1 MKILETDKLSYYM
14 FQIFDPYN
22 PDMLKKILEY
32 KREQNSSQDHKLSDE
47 GYTYF
52 YGIKGRIIEGALVK
66 KRMRIPER
74 YYNMFYGKETEN
86 MHLFISKE
94 DLNKYGW
101 VNFSDFNSEKGPNLA
116 RESKIIHALF
126 HAIQYALDDHE
137 GKITNRTAVNARTGE
152 KCWQEFFS
160 LFGVYN
166 PNNNVS
172 GLNTEDIINYDV
184 DSFVNDICK
193 TKPTFRSDIYL
204 CYYCTPEP
212 NAIMRGG
219 YLEVNEAGNNLLVSE
234 NGTTVTVIDDNA
246 VQTFLLSGTVI
257 DQNSGIVIYLKSKLE
272 SFSFD
277 NIPVPTVLSSTT
289 DQTTLSTQ
297 VNYDVSI
304 TQPPTQTTKQVV
316 QQPTTTNNNKQNNKQ
331 QSTTIMGG
339 IVIFDTNDPDGYTY
353 YSSKADGGDD
363 LAKKGNGLRK
373 ARTIR
378 KDFRVFLGS
387 RPRKHKNLDNALKS
401 IGGKSENVY
410 YIPTPS
416 ARSKANP
423 AKLLTK
429 QILIDHK
436 IDINKFKERVKQA
449 EVNPSSPI
457 NYPNIKDW

>member
-1 MKILETDKLSYYM
+1 
-14 FQIFDPYN
+14 
-22 PDMLKKILEY
+22 MLKKILEY
-32 KREQNSSQDHKLSDE
+32 RREQNSSQDHKLSDE
-47 GYTYF
+47 GYTYL

-86 MHLFISKE
+86 MHLFISRE

-101 VNFSDFNSEKGPNLA
+101 GNFSDFNSEKGPNLA

-160 LFGVYN
+160 LFEVYN

-184 DSFVNDICK
+184 DSFVGDICK

-219 YLEVNEAGNNLLVSE
+219 YLEVNETGNNLLVSE
-234 NGTTVTVIDDNA
+234 DGMIVAVIDDNA

-272 SFSFD
+272 SYPSN
-277 NIPVPTVLSSTT
+277 NISTSTT
-289 DQTTLSTQ
+289 SAPVISTPTLSTQ
-297 VNYDVSI
+297 INCNTSTSQVTS
-304 TQPPTQTTKQVV
+304 QP
-316 QQPTTTNNNKQNNKQ
+316 Q
-331 QSTTIMGG
+331 QSTNTNTIVGG
-339 IVIFDTNDPDGYTY
+339 VFMFSTTEPDGYIFY
-353 YSSKADGGDD
+353 PSKNAAGAY
-363 LAKKGNGLRK
+363 LTANWRTE
-373 ARTIR
+373 RTIR
-378 KDFRVFLGS
+378 KDFSDLFHYPS
-387 RPRKHKNLDNALKS
+387 KKNYENLDKILKS
-401 IGGKSENVY
+401 KGSSCRDVFC
-410 YIPTPS
+410 IPTPS
-416 ARSKANP
+416 ARSNADPTKV
-423 AKLLTK
+423 LTR
-429 QILIDHK
+429 QILIDRGIN
-436 IDINKFKERVKQA
+436 IDKFKEKVKQT
-449 EVNPSSPI
+449 ESGMSSPI

>member
-1 MKILETDKLSYYM
+1 MIKSDLLSYYM
-14 FQIFDPYN
+14 FHKFDPYN
-22 PDMLKKILEY
+22 PTILKKILSI
-32 KREQNSSQDHKLSDE
+32 RRNQLLDPNRRLSDE
-47 GYTYF
+47 DLIYYR
-52 YGIKGRIIEGALVK
+52 GIISGIDYNALFRK
-66 KRMRIPER
+66 EQNIPER
-74 YYNMFYGKETEN
+74 YYNMFFGKDTEN
-86 MHLFISKE
+86 MHLFISREKLSE
-94 DLNKYGW
+94 NCWG
-101 VNFSDFNSEKGPNLA
+101 NFSDFNSEKGPNVA
-116 RESKIIHALF
+116 KESKIIHALS
-126 HAIQYALDDHE
+126 HAIQYAIDDHYGE
-137 GKITNRTAVNARTGE
+137 ARNQTAIYPRTGE

-160 LFGVYN
+160 LFEVFN
-166 PNNNVS
+166 INNNVS
-172 GLNTEDIINYDV
+172 GLNTEDIINYDIDGIV
-184 DSFVNDICK
+184 GDICK

-204 CYYCTPEP
+204 CYFGIPVLHSTFEK
-212 NAIMRGG
+212 G
-219 YLEVNEAGNNLLVSE
+219 YLEVNKTGENLLVSE
-234 NGTTVTVIDDNA
+234 DERIISKIDNNA
-246 VQTFLLSGTVI
+246 VQTILQMGMVSDCV
-257 DQNSGIVIYLKSKLE
+257 SGISIYLRSKAE
-272 SFSFD
+272 SFSFY
-277 NIPVPTVLSSTT
+277 NIPVSTVLSSTT

-416 ARSKANP
+416 ARDKANP